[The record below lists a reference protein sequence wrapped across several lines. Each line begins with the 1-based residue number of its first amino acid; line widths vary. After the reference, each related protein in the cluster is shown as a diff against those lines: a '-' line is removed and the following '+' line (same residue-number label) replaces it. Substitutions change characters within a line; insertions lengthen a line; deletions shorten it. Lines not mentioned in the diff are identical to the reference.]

1 MQLADRDIREF
12 ADIWSDEFHET
23 ITILLTFNV
32 LLRLDRQFKMLCSHK
47 PGLDVQGISV
57 RNVLD

>member
-1 MQLADRDIREF
+1 MMQLADRDIREF

-57 RNVLD
+57 S